1 MESIVAELMNA
12 IASLLAGLGIAWFAV
27 LALGAIIIWKMAK

>member
-1 MESIVAELMNA
+1 MESIVTELMNA

-27 LALGAIIIWKMAK
+27 LALGAVIIWKMAK

>member
-27 LALGAIIIWKMAK
+27 LALGAVIIWKMAK